1 MKVMSSVK
9 EISKIR
15 LFPQPAKNII
25 NIENLEIT
33 VGQLKVYDMF
43 GTMIRSIEI
52 QEEKEIISTEDIPS
66 GLYILRLDSQSIPIT
81 IIH

>member
-1 MKVMSSVK
+1 V
-9 EISKIR
+9 
-15 LFPQPAKNII
+15 FPQPAKNII

-33 VGQLKVYDMF
+33 VGQLALYDMF

-52 QEEKEIISTEDIPS
+52 QEGKANIRTEDIPS

-81 IIH
+81 IVH